1 MTGSNHTGR
10 RSRLSSLIPA
20 GALVAAAAL
29 GTAGLSA
36 GAAQAST
43 AAGTAGTK
51 ATTRAAFVSD
61 PASTVNTL
69 VMTSGGGNDFP
80 GADSPFGMVQWSPD
94 SVNGRNAGGGYDYG
108 DGQTRG
114 FSLTH
119 MAGPGCGAM
128 GDVPVLPMVGGLPSG
143 DPGVHDESIDHS
155 SEHGNAGYYTV
166 KTGSNP
172 VKTELTTTAHTG
184 MARFTFPATSQADVL
199 LKVLDSQN
207 GTTAS
212 SAQLVGNNEVTGSA
226 TSGGFCGYPGS
237 YTLHFDMVFDQPFT
251 SASQIVTE
259 SGQPGPNSVFLQ
271 FNASSNQVVQ
281 AKVGLSYVSAANAS
295 ANLAAENSGFDFNS
309 VQTANHN
316 AWNAQLNKIQ
326 IAGGTATQQQLF
338 YTSLYHALLHP
349 NTVTD
354 VNGQYMGFDNAVHT
368 AASGHAQYDQFSGWD
383 VYKGQTQLEA
393 MVDPSIASDQ
403 AQSLVNDYAQGG
415 TFPQWGFM
423 NFYNWVMDGDP
434 ATAAIANYHAFGAT
448 GFDTSTALSDMLT
461 EATTDNNVRRGTTL
475 ENTYGYLPSDL
486 YTSSLGCCNVR
497 DTASSLIEYD
507 NADFALSKFALSQG
521 DTADSVKFNVR
532 ANNWKHIFN
541 PANHLLNPEQSN
553 GTFDSINT
561 GTTTGFTEST
571 AAQNR
576 FDVGFDQPAL
586 AALYGGNSAINS
598 ALDYYFQ
605 TFNSTNSDQSFL
617 SNEVDLGTPWFY
629 DWTGEPSHT
638 QSVVNRFLNQLYQ
651 DTPSGFPNNDDLG
664 TMSSQYVW
672 GALGMYPVTPGS
684 ADLAFNSPL
693 FTQAVV
699 HLDSGASITINAP
712 AASAS
717 NYYVQSLNVNGSAST
732 HTWLPA
738 STWQAGV
745 TLDFTLGSSP
755 SSWGTA
761 AGDAPPSYDQSTTPG
776 VGPLTS
782 GIAGKC
788 ADDNNRNTANGTKI
802 QLWTCNGSVA
812 QQFTV
817 HSDGSLGIMGK
828 CMDVTNGG
836 TADGTLVQL
845 YTCNQTGSQVWQQTS
860 NGSLLNPQSGK
871 CLDDPN
877 SSTTDGTQLQIYTC
891 NGSNAQK
898 WKLP

>member
-1 MTGSNHTGR
+1 
-10 RSRLSSLIPA
+10 
-20 GALVAAAAL
+20 VAAATLAV
-29 GTAGLSA
+29 GGLSA
-36 GAAQAST
+36 GAARAAVHT
-43 AAGTAGTK
+43 AALVA
-51 ATTRAAFVSD
+51 D
-61 PASTVNTL
+61 PASTVNSL
-69 VMTSGGGNDFP
+69 VMTTGGGNDFP

-94 SVNGRNAGGGYDYG
+94 SPNGSRNSGGGYDYG
-108 DGQTRG
+108 ATATRG

-119 MAGPGCGAM
+119 MSGPGCGAM
-128 GDVPVLPMVGGLPSG
+128 GDLPVLPLTGGLPSG
-143 DPGVHDESIDHS
+143 DPGLATESIDHG
-155 SEHGNAGYYTV
+155 SEVGNAGYYTV
-166 KTGSNP
+166 KTGSTP

-184 MARFTFPATSQADVL
+184 IARFTYPATTQADVL
-199 LKVLDSQN
+199 LKLLDSQN
-207 GTTAS
+207 GS
-212 SAQLVGNNEVTGSA
+212 SGTNAQIVGTNEVTGSV
-226 TSGGFCGYPGS
+226 TSGNFCGGGGY
-237 YTLHFDMVFDQPFT
+237 YTMHFDMVFDQSFT
-251 SASQIVTE
+251 ASQIITE
-259 SGQPGPNSVFLQ
+259 SGQAGPNSVFLT
-271 FNASSNQVVQ
+271 FNTSSNQTVQ
-281 AKVGLSYVSAANAS
+281 AKVGISFVSAANAS
-295 ANLAAENSGFDFNS
+295 ANLAAEQSGFNFGS
-309 VQTANHN
+309 VQTAAHN
-316 AWNAQLNKIQ
+316 AWNSQLGKIQ
-326 IAGGTATQQQLF
+326 IAGGTASQQQLF

-368 AASGHAQYDQFSGWD
+368 APSGHPQYDQFSGWD

-393 MVDPSIASDQ
+393 MLDPSIAADQ
-403 AQSLVNDYAQGG
+403 AQSLVNDYTQGG

-434 ATAAIANYHAFGAT
+434 ATAAIANYYAFGGT

-461 EATTDNNVRRGTTL
+461 EATTNNNVRRGTSL
-475 ENTYGYLPSDL
+475 EDTYGYLPSDL
-486 YTSSLGCCNVR
+486 YTGSLGCCNVR
-497 DTASSLIEYD
+497 DSASSLIEYD
-507 NADFALSKFALSQG
+507 NADFALSRFASAMGDSANATKF
-521 DTADSVKFNVR
+521 TIR

-541 PANHLLNPEQSN
+541 PANQLLNPEQSN
-553 GTFDSINT
+553 GTFDSITT

-605 TFNSTNSDQSFL
+605 SFNSTHSDQSFL

-638 QSVVNRFLNQLYQ
+638 QSVVNRVLNQLYQ
-651 DTPSGFPNNDDLG
+651 DVPGSSAFPNNDDLG

-672 GALGMYPVTPGS
+672 GALGIYPATPGS
-684 ADLAFNSPL
+684 ADLAYNSPL
-693 FTQAVV
+693 FTQALV
-699 HLDSGASITINAP
+699 HLDSGATITINAP

-717 NYYVQSLNVNGSAST
+717 NYYVQSLNVNGTAST

-738 STWQAGV
+738 STWKAGV
-745 TLDFTLGSSP
+745 TLDFTLGSSA
-755 SSWGTA
+755 SSWGTGS
-761 AGDAPPSYDQSTTPG
+761 GDAPPSYDTSSTAS

-788 ADDNNRNTANGTKI
+788 ADDSSRGTADGNKI
-802 QLWTCNGSVA
+802 QLWDCNGTVA

-817 HSDGSLGIMGK
+817 KSDGSLGIMGK
-828 CMDVTNGG
+828 CMDVTSSG
-836 TADGTLVQL
+836 TANGTLVQL
-845 YTCNQTGSQVWQQTS
+845 YTCNSTGAQQWKQQS
-860 NGSLLNPQSGK
+860 DGSLLNPQSGR

-877 SSTTDGTQLQIYTC
+877 STTTNGTQLQIYDC